1 MTTLLASI
9 PKERLAREVR
19 HYLYRHDYPL
29 FAREQLKIRTKEGGE
44 EIPLDIRQRPGQVR
58 WWHSTKKQLEEE
70 HFARQ
75 IWFKGRQVGGT
86 TEASGLVHW
95 KAVLNKNINALIIA
109 HDKDTA
115 REVLVMHQTF
125 HRHLDPS
132 IRPMIRH
139 DTTEGMVFDNP
150 DSKDGMSNDGL
161 NSRIFIGTAKNIHS
175 GIGRTIHAGHLSEVA
190 RYEKP
195 EELQS
200 AIFDAVPMKY
210 NSLLIMESAAFYNP
224 MTSWFKTMC
233 DDVRK
238 ERRYTPWRFTF
249 VGAQDD
255 PDCTLPLLEGETLDY
270 SKEERELLKL
280 DGVTPEFIKW
290 RRYKVAE
297 FAENGGIERFQ
308 QSYPVTY
315 EEAWI
320 IPGTNLLTS
329 HTLKA
334 LKAQVCE
341 PIFQGAIHA
350 FDPTSGGWFSAEA
363 EGPLKVWE
371 WPHPGEAY
379 DTAWDVSAGVGQTY
393 TVGTVLRRRDK
404 CQVAEWRDNMIN
416 PGSPLVNIAKW
427 LGLAYNTSQVAIES
441 NPGNPGFYTN
451 SELGKVYPNL
461 FIWKN
466 YSKIASKILTKD
478 TGWDTTP
485 NSKVFLIST
494 MLDWLAAGKTTIRSE
509 TLWKELTTFRKYS
522 DRHYEAIPGEM
533 DDCVMSYAI
542 CLRASIDE
550 TFEGWDGP
558 PIEAQKKEAPKDPAF
573 YDRNWEQ
580 CVRRNT
586 PQDGFERAIV
596 EQEAWE

>member
-1 MTTLLASI
+1 MTLLASI
-9 PKERLAREVR
+9 PKARLVREAR
-19 HYLYRHDYPL
+19 HYLYRHDWPL

-44 EIPLDIRQRPGQVR
+44 VIPLDIRNRPGQQR
-58 WWHSTKKQLEEE
+58 WYEATKRQLDDEG
-70 HFARQ
+70 FARQ
-75 IWFKGRQVGGT
+75 IWFKGRQCGGST
-86 TEASGLVHW
+86 LASGLVHA
-95 KAVLNKNINALIIA
+95 KCVLNKNTNALIIA

-115 REVLVMHQTF
+115 REVFVMHQTF
-125 HRHLDPS
+125 HQHLDPS
-132 IRPMIRH
+132 IRPMVKH
-139 DTTEGMVFDNP
+139 DTIEGLVYDNP
-150 DSKDGMSNDGL
+150 DSKDALTNPGL
-161 NSRIFIGTAKNIHS
+161 NSRTFIATAKNIHS
-175 GIGRTIHAGHLSEVA
+175 GVGRTLHAGHLSEVA

-210 NSLLIMESAAFYNP
+210 QTLLILESAAFYNP

-249 VGAQDD
+249 VGAQHD
-255 PDCTLPLLEGETLDY
+255 PDCTLPLRDGEKLDY

-297 FAENGGIERFQ
+297 FAENGGLERFQ
-308 QSYPVTY
+308 QSYPVSY

-329 HTLKA
+329 QTLKT
-334 LKAQVCE
+334 LKEQVRP
-341 PIFQGAIHA
+341 PIFQGTIHA
-350 FDPTSGGWFSAEA
+350 FDPGNGGWFSTEA

-371 WPHPGEAY
+371 WPQPGEAY
-379 DTAWDVSAGVGQTY
+379 DQAWDVCAGVGQTY
-393 TVGTVLRRRDK
+393 TVGTVLRRRGK
-404 CQVAEWRDNMIN
+404 VQVASWRDNTIN
-416 PGSPLVNIAKW
+416 PGAPLVQVAKW
-427 LGLAYNTSQVAIES
+427 LGLAYNTAQVAIES

-451 SELGKVYPNL
+451 AELGKVYPNL

-494 MLDWLAAGKTTIRSE
+494 MIDWLTGGKAEIRDE
-509 TLWKELTTFRKYS
+509 QLWKELTTFRKYS
-522 DRHYEAIPGEM
+522 DRHYEAIPGEL
-533 DDCVMSYAI
+533 DDSVMSFAI
-542 CLRASIDE
+542 ALRASIDE
-550 TFEGWDGP
+550 TVEGWDGP
-558 PIEAQKKEAPKDPAF
+558 PVEVKTETILKDPAF
-573 YDRNWEQ
+573 YDRNWDQ
-580 CVRRNT
+580 IVRKSSYA
-586 PQDGFERAIV
+586 DGFERALA